1 LGVKGTTGTQ
11 ASFLALFDGDHDKV
25 EKLDELVATM
35 NGFQRKFTI
44 SGQTYTR
51 KVLKTVGGWRKL
63 AISRLTRPLQPASVC
78 VATAE

>member
-1 LGVKGTTGTQ
+1 
-11 ASFLALFDGDHDKV
+11 V

-51 KVLKTVGGWRKL
+51 KVRVGGRRL
-63 AISRLTRPLQPASVC
+63 A
-78 VATAE
+78 ATA